1 VCAYCYLLLLP
12 QQINWA
18 RAHLRQLDNYSVQ
31 EGTDAINAV
40 ARAFRQHV
48 AMSFT
53 PLSNAVAAKVVCGS
67 SGGSPKA
74 TAADEVAVMAQ
85 AGTDEC
91 TATRAPVATDPL
103 QEELGL
109 AKASIG
115 ALRKELAAADGTMKP
130 LRQELADAKADTSA
144 LQEKVTAADVTIEA
158 LQKELAAADGTMKP
172 LRQELADAKADTSAL
187 QEKVTAADVTIEA
200 LQKELAE
207 AKVNCSALRD
217 ETVTAN
223 GTLVAL
229 QKKVTAADGTNGA
242 LQTEVADTEATA
254 EELRQRLTN
263 AEAAVCEVVL
273 DFGERL
279 GARCSLLE
287 EVSVG
292 DIGCI
297 PQSACACD
305 CSILIADGE
314 RCQSLLAGTFS

>member
-1 VCAYCYLLLLP
+1 VCAYCYLLLLL

-40 ARAFRQHV
+40 AGAFRKHV
-48 AMSFT
+48 AMSGT
-53 PLSNAVAAKVVCGS
+53 TLSNAPAAKVVCGS
-67 SGGSPKA
+67 SGSPKA
-74 TAADEVAVMAQ
+74 TAADVAAVMAQ

-91 TATRAPVATDPL
+91 TASRAPVATDPL

-109 AKASIG
+109 AKATIR
-115 ALRKELAAADGTMKP
+115 ALRKDFAAADGTMNA
-130 LRQELADAKADTSA
+130 LREELADTKAETGM
-144 LQEKVTAADVTIEA
+144 LQEKI
-158 LQKELAAADGTMKP
+158 
-172 LRQELADAKADTSAL
+172 
-187 QEKVTAADVTIEA
+187 TAADVTIEA

-207 AKVNCSALRD
+207 AKANCSALRD
-217 ETVTAN
+217 ETATAN
-223 GTLVAL
+223 GAIVAL
-229 QKKVTAADGTNGA
+229 QKKVTAADSTNSA
-242 LQTEVADTEATA
+242 LQNEVADTEATA

-287 EVSVG
+287 EVSMG
-292 DIGCI
+292 NIGCI

-314 RCQSLLAGTFS
+314 RCQSLMAGTFSYS

>member
-48 AMSFT
+48 ALSGT

-67 SGGSPKA
+67 SGGSLKA

-91 TATRAPVATDPL
+91 TAPVATDPL

-115 ALRKELAAADGTMKP
+115 ALRKELAAADGTMNA

-144 LQEKVTAADVTIEA
+144 LQEKVTAAD
-158 LQKELAAADGTMKP
+158 G
-172 LRQELADAKADTSAL
+172 
-187 QEKVTAADVTIEA
+187 TIEA

-217 ETVTAN
+217 ETATAN
-223 GTLVAL
+223 GTVVAL

-242 LQTEVADTEATA
+242 LQKEVADTEAAA

-292 DIGCI
+292 NIGCI

-305 CSILIADGE
+305 YSILIADGE
-314 RCQSLLAGTFS
+314 RCHCFAGWYSTITGSGTRSNTNTRRVALAQAHYGEGSQHLDRCCRESFEDRC